1 MKNNDYT
8 KIGKNRAK
16 TIFKVFIIFILVFS
30 FFSKSFLAWTLPRVT
45 VEKVDSGSL
54 LKVMRSEGQVL
65 HKRKFEL
72 YYDISVRILE
82 IKTEKYEEVSKGEVL
97 MVLDTTPLEM
107 QIKNLNV
114 ELDKLDLALNRVQ
127 ISRNNALLGLKSES
141 LDRFVRELNQS
152 KENLDNQTI
161 IYESGGISK
170 NELSDWENSYNV
182 AKENYEKQ
190 VESNLKNNE
199 LIKNEILGIDIQIE
213 EYNLSIMTIEED
225 IISLEGD
232 IESCIVTANEDGIVE
247 ELPYGKGM
255 LVNSSTPL
263 YILSSNNEGYE
274 VYSDFPSE
282 TAKFISVGD
291 KFSVTIKELGEVVNG
306 VVIEKRKTDYS
317 GVVTLILDIEHNDL
331 MGGEVC
337 DLFLR
342 KQYGDYD
349 VRIPRSAIYASTQ
362 IENVFVL
369 IEHDTAFGKSYTVK
383 FQEVLLGESDDI
395 NIGIVNGLYGNEKII
410 TSSSRDLSNGD
421 KVILDE

>member
-190 VESNLKNNE
+190 
-199 LIKNEILGIDIQIE
+199 
-213 EYNLSIMTIEED
+213 
-225 IISLEGD
+225 
-232 IESCIVTANEDGIVE
+232 
-247 ELPYGKGM
+247 
-255 LVNSSTPL
+255 
-263 YILSSNNEGYE
+263 
-274 VYSDFPSE
+274 
-282 TAKFISVGD
+282 
-291 KFSVTIKELGEVVNG
+291 
-306 VVIEKRKTDYS
+306 
-317 GVVTLILDIEHNDL
+317 
-331 MGGEVC
+331 
-337 DLFLR
+337 
-342 KQYGDYD
+342 D
-349 VRIPRSAIYASTQ
+349 VQ
-362 IENVFVL
+362 
-369 IEHDTAFGKSYTVK
+369 
-383 FQEVLLGESDDI
+383 
-395 NIGIVNGLYGNEKII
+395 
-410 TSSSRDLSNGD
+410 
-421 KVILDE
+421 

>member
-1 MKNNDYT
+1 MKNNDYM

-65 HKRKFEL
+65 PKRKFEL

-82 IKTEKYEEVSKGEVL
+82 IKTEKYKEVSKGEVL
-97 MVLDTTPLEM
+97 MVLDTRPLET

-127 ISRNNALLGLKSES
+127 ISRNNALFGLKSES
-141 LDRFVRELNQS
+141 LDRLVRELKQS
-152 KENLDNQTI
+152 KENLDNHTI
-161 IYESGGISK
+161 IYDSGGISK
-170 NELSDWENSYNV
+170 NELSNWENSYNA

-190 VESNLKNNE
+190 VESNLINNE

-213 EYNLSIMTIEED
+213 EYNLSIMTIKED
-225 IISLEGD
+225 IISLEED
-232 IESCIVTANEDGIVE
+232 IDSCIVTANEDGIVE

-255 LVNSSTPL
+255 LVNSGTPL
-263 YILSSNNEGYE
+263 YSLSSNNEGYE
-274 VYSDFPSE
+274 VHSDFPSE

-291 KFSVTIKELGEVVNG
+291 QFSVTIKELGEVVNG

-337 DLFLR
+337 DLFIR

-349 VRIPRSAIYASTQ
+349 VRIPRSAIYAATQ

-383 FQEVLLGESDDI
+383 FQEVLLGESDDR

-410 TSSSRDLSNGD
+410 TSSSRDLSDGD

>member
-1 MKNNDYT
+1 MINNDYM
-8 KIGKNRAK
+8 KIGKNKAK
-16 TIFKVFIIFILVFS
+16 TIFKVFIVFILIFS

-45 VEKVDSGSL
+45 IEKVDSGSL

-65 HKRKFEL
+65 RKRKYEL
-72 YYDISVRILE
+72 YYDITVRILE
-82 IKTEKYEEVSKGEVL
+82 INTDKYEEVSKGEVL
-97 MVLDTTPLEM
+97 MVLDTTPLEK

-114 ELDKLDLALNRVQ
+114 ELNKLDLALDRVQ
-127 ISRNNALLGLKSES
+127 ISRNNTLLGLKSES
-141 LDRFVRELNQS
+141 LDRLIRELNQS
-152 KENLDNQTI
+152 KENFDSQTI

-170 NELSDWENSYNV
+170 NELLNWENSYNV
-182 AKENYEKQ
+182 SKENYEKQ
-190 VESNLKNNE
+190 IESNLKSNE

-213 EYNLSIMTIEED
+213 EYNLSIMTIKEE
-225 IISLEGD
+225 IISLEED
-232 IESCIVTANEDGIVE
+232 IESCIVKANEDGIIE
-247 ELPYGKGM
+247 ELPYSKGM
-255 LVNSSTPL
+255 LINSSTPL
-263 YILSSNNEGYE
+263 YVLSSDIEGYE
-274 VYSDFPSE
+274 AHSEFPNE
-282 TAKFISVGD
+282 TAKFISIGD

-306 VVIEKRKTDYS
+306 IVIEKRKTDYN
-317 GVVTLILDIEHNDL
+317 GVVTLILDIEHDDL

-349 VRIPRSAIYASTQ
+349 VRIPRSAIYANTQ

-369 IEHDTAFGKSYTVK
+369 VEHDTAFGKSYTVK

-410 TSSSRDLSNGD
+410 TSSSRDLSDGD